1 MQQLALKGGRWAIL
15 ILAMVALLAA
25 CGGGAGQPGGAAE
38 PTEPAAE
45 EPEATEATGEEEAET
60 EATGDEA
67 QTAGGDAAAGEQLFN
82 QTLIQAGGGA
92 AAGCVTC
99 HYVNAEQGD
108 FTGPNLAGIATEAGN
123 RVEGQSAE
131 EYLRNSIV
139 NPNDHVVEGFTAG
152 VMPQNYGDILTDEE
166 IDSLVAYLMTLE

>member
-1 MQQLALKGGRWAIL
+1 MQKLVLQSGRWVVL
-15 ILAMVALLAA
+15 MMVTLALLAA
-25 CGGGAGQPGGAAE
+25 CGGGGEQTGGAAE
-38 PTEPAAE
+38 PTAPAAE
-45 EPEATEATGEEEAET
+45 EPEATEAPAEEPETNGDAAPPAE
-60 EATGDEA
+60 
-67 QTAGGDAAAGEQLFN
+67 GGDPAAGEQLFN

-108 FTGPNLAGIATEAGN
+108 FTGPNLAGIATEAGD

-131 EYLRNSIV
+131 EYLYNSIV